1 MKHSW
6 LLENFNY
13 AVKLIDNSNFPNCL
27 IITGNKSIGKKD
39 LAKEISKHYLKISDD
54 TQYLEDDINL
64 KTIKAE
70 EGSKSIKI
78 DQIRDLLEKIYLK
91 TDKRIIYIEDAE
103 KLNVNSS
110 NGLLKILEEPPL
122 GTKFIIT
129 TSKISSIIPT
139 ILSRST
145 VIKCNNPSQDDINAY
160 LNELED
166 VDIDNY
172 YVLSNLNSSS
182 ASSSFYEKKFSL
194 INDFF
199 YDMDDVINSTE
210 NIINFSKK
218 FSTCNIEHV
227 INMLL
232 FIIIDFQKS
241 NLLPNNT
248 ILFDNND
255 NVLKTYN
262 SKKLNFIYDKLI
274 SIKKNIGIIQNNET
288 ILFSICILLKK
299 LSKAK

>member
-13 AVKLIDNSNFPNCL
+13 AVNLIDNDNFPNCL

-39 LAKEISKHYLKISDD
+39 LAKEISKYYLKADDD
-54 TQYLEDDINL
+54 TQNVEDNINL
-64 KTIKAE
+64 KIIKAE
-70 EGSKSIKI
+70 DGSKSIKI
-78 DQIRDLLEKIYLK
+78 DQVRELLEKIYLK

-103 KLNVNSS
+103 KLNINSS
-110 NGLLKILEEPPL
+110 NALLKILEEPPL

-166 VDIDNY
+166 IDIDNY

-182 ASSSFYEKKFSL
+182 VNSSFYEKKFSL

-199 YDMDDVINSTE
+199 YDMDDVIDSSE

-218 FSTCNIEHV
+218 FSVYNIEHI

-232 FIIIDFQKS
+232 FIIINFQKS
-241 NLLPNNT
+241 NLLRNNT
-248 ILFDNND
+248 SFFDDND
-255 NVLKTYN
+255 NTLKAYN
-262 SKKLNFIYDKLI
+262 SKKLNLIYDKLI

-299 LSKAK
+299 LAKAK

>member
-1 MKHSW
+1 
-6 LLENFNY
+6 
-13 AVKLIDNSNFPNCL
+13 
-27 IITGNKSIGKKD
+27 
-39 LAKEISKHYLKISDD
+39 
-54 TQYLEDDINL
+54 
-64 KTIKAE
+64 
-70 EGSKSIKI
+70 
-78 DQIRDLLEKIYLK
+78 
-91 TDKRIIYIEDAE
+91 
-103 KLNVNSS
+103 
-110 NGLLKILEEPPL
+110 
-122 GTKFIIT
+122 
-129 TSKISSIIPT
+129 
-139 ILSRST
+139 
-145 VIKCNNPSQDDINAY
+145 
-160 LNELED
+160 
-166 VDIDNY
+166 
-172 YVLSNLNSSS
+172 
-182 ASSSFYEKKFSL
+182 
-194 INDFF
+194 
-199 YDMDDVINSTE
+199 MDDVINSTE

-241 NLLPNNT
+241 SLLPNNT

>member
-13 AVKLIDNSNFPNCL
+13 AKKLIDNNNFPNSL
-27 IITGNKSIGKKD
+27 IVTGNKSIGKKD
-39 LAKEISKHYLKISDD
+39 LAKEISKYYLKTNDATKNSGH
-54 TQYLEDDINL
+54 DINL
-64 KTIKAE
+64 KIIKAE
-70 EGSKSIKI
+70 DGSKSIKI
-78 DQIRDLLEKIYLK
+78 DQIRELLEKIYLK
-91 TDKRIIYIEDAE
+91 TNKRIIYIEDAE
-103 KLNVNSS
+103 KLNINSS
-110 NGLLKILEEPPL
+110 NALLKILEEPPL

-145 VIKCNNPSQDDINAY
+145 VIKCNNPSQNDINAY
-160 LNELED
+160 LSELED

-182 ASSSFYEKKFSL
+182 VNSSFYEKKFSL

-199 YDMDDVINSTE
+199 YDMDDVIDSSE

-227 INMLL
+227 INILL
-232 FIIIDFQKS
+232 FIIINFQKS
-241 NLLPNNT
+241 NLLRNNT
-248 ILFDNND
+248 SFFDDND
-255 NVLKTYN
+255 NTLKAYN

-274 SIKKNIGIIQNNET
+274 NIKKNIGIIQNNET

-299 LSKAK
+299 LAKAN